1 MRVTCLHE
9 GVCVSGGGQVGVSA
23 LSHSIRTHSH
33 THTYTQVAHECLWG
47 GGGHDVA

>member
-1 MRVTCLHE
+1 M
-9 GVCVSGGGQVGVSA
+9 CVGGGQVGVSA

-33 THTYTQVAHECLWG
+33 THTYTQVAHECLRG